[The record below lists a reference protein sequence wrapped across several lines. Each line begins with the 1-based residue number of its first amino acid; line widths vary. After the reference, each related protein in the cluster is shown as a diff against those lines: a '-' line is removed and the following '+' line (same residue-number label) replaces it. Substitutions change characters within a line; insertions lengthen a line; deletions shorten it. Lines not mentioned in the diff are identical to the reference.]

1 MKIRGL
7 DSNHDF
13 EFGSGLG
20 NFCTGQAAIA
30 ENVETRLLFFQNDV
44 FFAMTTGIDWFN
56 LLGTFNPAA
65 EQGIL
70 LQVRNVIAQSFGVTS
85 INSVDVE
92 MDNATRRLTVTYSAN
107 SIYIQFTGSVQP
119 NS

>member
-1 MKIRGL
+1 MKIRAL
-7 DSNHDF
+7 SDDHDWQ
-13 EFGSGLG
+13 FGSGLG
-20 NFCTGQAAIA
+20 SFCTGQAAIA

>member
-20 NFCTGQAAIA
+20 SFCTGQAAIA
-30 ENVETRLLFFQNDV
+30 ENVETRLLFFQND
-44 FFAMTTGIDWFN
+44 FFAAMLLGVDWFN

-92 MDNATRRLTVTYSAN
+92 MDNATRQLTVAYHAN
-107 SIYIQFTGSVQP
+107 SIYMQFSGIVQP
-119 NS
+119 S

>member
-1 MKIRGL
+1 MKIRAL
-7 DSNHDF
+7 SDTHDW

-20 NFCTGQAAIA
+20 SFCTGQAAIA
-30 ENVETRLLFFQNDV
+30 ENVETRLLFFQGDC
-44 FFAMTTGIDWFN
+44 FFAMLLGVDWWN

-92 MDNATRRLTVTYSAN
+92 MDNATRRLTVAYHAN
-107 SIYIQFTGSVQP
+107 SIYTTFSGAVQP
-119 NS
+119 S